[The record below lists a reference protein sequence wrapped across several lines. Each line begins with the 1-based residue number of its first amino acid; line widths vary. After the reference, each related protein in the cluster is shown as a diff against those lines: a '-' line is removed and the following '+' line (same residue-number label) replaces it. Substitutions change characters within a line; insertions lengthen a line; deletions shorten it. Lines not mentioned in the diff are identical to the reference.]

1 MDNVK
6 GWIIKLK
13 ISTRDKINE
22 APLGKKVLNKIK
34 GFCINRSNWR
44 LNQIGNPKKN
54 LQIIWLEQLKKK
66 EIKPEKLQ
74 KKIIKNKE
82 RQNLIDPLNF
92 LTFWSIKTEEINS
105 KIKIKKLIII
115 LKLDHNL
122 KEIRTKI
129 KILQLNQTKFF
140 TSIKV
145 KQSKHSKA
153 DLIIT
158 INLSYIK
165 EKKWKRK

>member
-1 MDNVK
+1 M
-6 GWIIKLK
+6 
-13 ISTRDKINE
+13 
-22 APLGKKVLNKIK
+22 
-34 GFCINRSNWR
+34 
-44 LNQIGNPKKN
+44 
-54 LQIIWLEQLKKK
+54 WLEQLKKK

-115 LKLDHNL
+115 LKLDHKL
-122 KEIRTKI
+122 KEIKIKI

-165 EKKWKRK
+165 EKK